1 MKRTYGVLAFLI
13 SFAVV
18 VQAMLIVWGIAGL
31 EKWIDDGGVL
41 DKAAAESD
49 EKLWPEVVGLMIHG
63 MNGMMIIPALALL
76 LLIFSF
82 FAKVD
87 GGVKMAIIVL
97 VLVAV
102 QITLGLIGHSVPA
115 LGALHGLNAFLLLGS
130 AVHAGMRSRRKT
142 GVTASEEPEPLAAN
156 A

>member
-1 MKRTYGVLAFLI
+1 MKRVYGVTAFLI
-13 SFAVV
+13 ALGVI
-18 VQAMLIVWGIAGL
+18 VQAMSLVWGVAGL
-31 EKWIDDGGVL
+31 EKYIGDGGVL
-41 DKAAAESD
+41 DKAAVESED
-49 EKLWPEVVGLMIHG
+49 KLFPEIVGLMIHG
-63 MNGMMIIPALALL
+63 MNGTMIIPALALL

-102 QITLGLIGHSVPA
+102 QVTLGLAGHSIPA
-115 LGALHGLNAFLLLGS
+115 LGALHGLNAFLLLG
-130 AVHAGMRSRRKT
+130 AAIHAGMRSRRT
-142 GVTASEEPEPLAAN
+142 VAAAASEEPEPLPAN